1 MTTDTISGT
10 AAPTRR
16 RPCRAGYHA
25 RPPTSCSVFPGPPPT
40 QPAHGA
46 LAEICRPAPGGT
58 SNGARRRGPRR
69 LSSWPPP
76 MRTRPRG
83 LPMRRPG
90 AAAVR
95 LEDVPRIPD
104 AATRGSG
111 SGAGRSKRHKR
122 LHEDLGAGESDNRR
136 LSDPRHQRSSGRSA
150 PKSFNQVRAPPS
162 LPNSSTG
169 SSSAWFAA
177 AVGLLVAPPG

>member
-58 SNGARRRGPRR
+58 SNGARRRGTAQVVELAAADADEGRVACR
-69 LSSWPPP
+69 CAV
-76 MRTRPRG
+76 
-83 LPMRRPG
+83 PG

-122 LHEDLGAGESDNRR
+122 LHDDLGAGESDNGQFR
-136 LSDPRHQRSSGRSA
+136 
-150 PKSFNQVRAPPS
+150 
-162 LPNSSTG
+162 
-169 SSSAWFAA
+169 
-177 AVGLLVAPPG
+177 